1 MMFQKLRGN
10 ISSKSF
16 LKKKKKKIF
25 PPDSKGEK
33 GQHVI
38 IQ

>member
-16 LKKKKKKIF
+16 LKKKKKIF